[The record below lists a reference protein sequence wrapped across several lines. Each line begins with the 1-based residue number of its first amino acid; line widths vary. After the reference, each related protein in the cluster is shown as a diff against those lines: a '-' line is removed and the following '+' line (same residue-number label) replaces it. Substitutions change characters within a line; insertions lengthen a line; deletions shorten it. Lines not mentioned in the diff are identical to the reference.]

1 MEIEQL
7 KEHIA
12 SVEQEKQEL
21 KSLWTHENRPAVG
34 ETISSVTTPG
44 AELVGMVIDETVSM
58 HSMTPERFELIEAE
72 GRNMDEN
79 ESAMHGEDDESAL
92 SLADTDTEWTRVMLP
107 PVADGDNTPAGSS
120 HSAQEVAHPRVVL
133 SSPMSR

>member
-7 KEHIA
+7 KERIA
-12 SVEQEKQEL
+12 AVEQEKQEL
-21 KSLWTHENRPAVG
+21 KSLWTQENQPAVG

-44 AELVGMVIDETVSM
+44 SELVGMVIDETVSM

-79 ESAMHGEDDESAL
+79 EGAVHGEDDESAL
-92 SLADTDTEWTRVMLP
+92 SLADTDTEWTRVMLR
-107 PVADGDNTPAGSS
+107 PVADGANTPGESS
-120 HSAQEVAHPRVVL
+120 HPAHEVAHPCVVL
-133 SSPMSR
+133 SSPVSR